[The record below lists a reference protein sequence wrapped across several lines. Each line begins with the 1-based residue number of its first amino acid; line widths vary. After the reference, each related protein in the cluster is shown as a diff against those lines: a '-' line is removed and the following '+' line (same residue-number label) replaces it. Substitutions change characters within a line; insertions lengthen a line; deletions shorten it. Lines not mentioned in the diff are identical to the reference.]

1 MEKHSKQ
8 MGAPSEHKISTQ
20 QPLLGVGLRPIV
32 QKHVVGD
39 SERKKWETGMR
50 TCRESESES
59 NIIIHA
65 TCRRKIIQ
73 NSFIARGQLFSISCL
88 MAIRKQLFR
97 CVV

>member
-39 SERKKWETGMR
+39 SERKKMGNRDEDLSGVR
-50 TCRESESES
+50 VGE
-59 NIIIHA
+59 
-65 TCRRKIIQ
+65 
-73 NSFIARGQLFSISCL
+73 
-88 MAIRKQLFR
+88 
-97 CVV
+97 